1 MKKFIATIH
10 HLGFYWPSEQPEGYG
25 ESILSLEI
33 EDSDLRSGEVIA
45 ELFFDVTNNPSKTP
59 NFTSKQG
66 RCPTLSVGDVVEIH
80 ETGKEI
86 KKEYWLCVGA
96 GWFQI
101 QKSEISYLASKI
113 EQFAESGK
121 RFDPG
126 YNGTKFIL
134 ARRERQAKYL
144 ATLG

>member
-10 HLGFYWPSEQPEGYG
+10 HLGFYWPTEQPEGYG
-25 ESILSLEI
+25 KSTLSFESEYSLDEDDMLSETAF
-33 EDSDLRSGEVIA
+33 DL
-45 ELFFDVTNNPSKTP
+45 TNNPTKTP
-59 NFTSKQG
+59 HFLSKQG

-80 ETGKEI
+80 EEGKEKN
-86 KKEYWLCVGA
+86 KKYNLCVGA
-96 GWFQI
+96 GWFQLNR
-101 QKSEISYLASKI
+101 SEIPYLEGKI

-126 YNGTKFIL
+126 HKGDKFIL